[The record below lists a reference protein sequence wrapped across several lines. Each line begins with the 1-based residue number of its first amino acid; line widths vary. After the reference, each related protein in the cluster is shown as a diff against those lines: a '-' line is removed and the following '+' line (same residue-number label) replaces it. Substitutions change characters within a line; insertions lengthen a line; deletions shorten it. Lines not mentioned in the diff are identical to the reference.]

1 MVDRRDL
8 LGTETG
14 DGEFLLGRRNTSLRY
29 LILIICLSLMLSQ
42 ILLLIY
48 SICRFELLSIA
59 STLLHERDLY
69 FSEFSDSFILHVW
82 RLKTSWGWWSS
93 ADQDT
98 LNGKT
103 FLILTKNSWRE
114 KGVLKIEASL
124 LHTSCSSSS
133 FPSTFLSL
141 SLQWRKERKNEKV
154 LWVQNGTDS
163 YTIN

>member
-1 MVDRRDL
+1 MSRGKGRSGNLINFSFQFIEQQSSSHRKAKVQIPFENPWREDEDNRVVDRRGL
-8 LGTETG
+8 FGGRETG

-82 RLKTSWGWWSS
+82 CLKTSWGWGSS

-98 LNGKT
+98 LNGKS
-103 FLILTKNSWRE
+103 FLILTKNSWH
-114 KGVLKIEASL
+114 GLVL
-124 LHTSCSSSS
+124 
-133 FPSTFLSL
+133 
-141 SLQWRKERKNEKV
+141 
-154 LWVQNGTDS
+154 
-163 YTIN
+163 